1 MNVSGSLPPLLEGAS
16 MTPKKNSTTQKPEWR
31 QPNVQELGNLRD
43 FVRSGVANGKSTVST
58 DGNSMAGNESML

>member
-1 MNVSGSLPPLLEGAS
+1 
-16 MTPKKNSTTQKPEWR
+16 MTLKPKNLNQKPEWR

-43 FVRSGVANGKSTVST
+43 FVRSGVANGKSVINT